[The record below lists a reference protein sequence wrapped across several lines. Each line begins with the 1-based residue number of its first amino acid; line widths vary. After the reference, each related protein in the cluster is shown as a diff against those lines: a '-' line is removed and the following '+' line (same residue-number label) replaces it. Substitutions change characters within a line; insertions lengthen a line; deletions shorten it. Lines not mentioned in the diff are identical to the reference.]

1 MRIGTAETCIRG
13 KGDVIAVAL
22 VPEPVSQHDSC
33 VFLRLG
39 QEMFRMTEHR
49 LAELGIRTRHF
60 TILAVL
66 DHSGPRSQQ
75 QLSVETGIDTST
87 MVAAIDELHAAGLAV
102 RAKDPSD
109 RRRSIV
115 TVSDRGRATL
125 ADANAMMESISV
137 EVFGC
142 LSASAHKSLS
152 ATLAILNSAMPV
164 GSGR

>member
-1 MRIGTAETCIRG
+1 
-13 KGDVIAVAL
+13 
-22 VPEPVSQHDSC
+22 
-33 VFLRLG
+33 
-39 QEMFRMTEHR
+39 MTEHR

-60 TILAVL
+60 AILAVL

>member
-1 MRIGTAETCIRG
+1 
-13 KGDVIAVAL
+13 
-22 VPEPVSQHDSC
+22 
-33 VFLRLG
+33 
-39 QEMFRMTEHR
+39 MTEHQ
-49 LAELGIRTRHF
+49 LSELGIRTQHF

-115 TVSDRGRATL
+115 TVSEQIRENIIRA
-125 ADANAMMESISV
+125 V
-137 EVFGC
+137 EFGTG
-142 LSASAHKSLS
+142 LEVVAVDVNVTDVHLPDEDDDVTTGTGTAQL
-152 ATLAILNSAMPV
+152 
-164 GSGR
+164 R